1 MKTTSKRIA
10 PGAYQALRDAL
21 PVVFWYRRSFE
32 SFLRSA
38 LRDAPELLS
47 GLNFGDLKRYAA
59 DELVNRLV
67 TRESVYQQVTL
78 DLMLSVSN
86 MRRFPDLE
94 KHEDAAVRIAEAQ
107 KAVAELRRW
116 TDELSGLKAEEER
129 VADELK
135 AAKEQAEALRRFA
148 DDVEALRQSF
158 LRLYAATDPRE
169 RGGAFQDFLAA
180 LFSLFD
186 MEPRLAYSLER
197 EQIDGSLSFDTDD
210 YIVEARWRKEPASRA
225 DADIFAAKVRRKGK
239 NALGLFVSVNG
250 FAQDAIDAYTEG
262 TPFMTLD
269 GADLMLVLEQRVRL
283 DDLLRRKKRHANET
297 GQCYLPA
304 SKIAVS

>member
-1 MKTTSKRIA
+1 MNAKSKRIE
-10 PGAYQALRDAL
+10 PGAYQALREAL
-21 PVVFWYRRSFE
+21 PVVFWYKRSFE
-32 SFLRSA
+32 SFLRTC
-38 LRDAPELLS
+38 LRDAPELLA
-47 GLNFGDLKRYAA
+47 GLHFADLKRNVA
-59 DELVNRLV
+59 DELVNRLL

-86 MRRFPDLE
+86 MKRFPDLE
-94 KHEDAAVRIAEAQ
+94 KHEDAEVRIAEAQ

-116 TDELSGLKAEEER
+116 SEEFSGLRAEEDR
-129 VADELK
+129 VAGELK
-135 AAKEQAEALRRFA
+135 AAREQAAALRRFA
-148 DDVEALRQSF
+148 DDVEALHQSF
-158 LRLYAATDPRE
+158 LRLCAALDPKE
-169 RGGAFQDFLAA
+169 RGEAFQGFLAA

-210 YIVEARWRKEPASRA
+210 YIVEARWRKEPATRA
-225 DADIFAAKVRRKGK
+225 DADIIDAKVRRKGK
-239 NALGLFVSVNG
+239 NALGLFVSING
-250 FAQDAIDAYTEG
+250 FTQDAIDAYTEG
-262 TPFMTLD
+262 TSFMTLD
-269 GADLMLVLEQRVRL
+269 GADLMLVLEGRVRL